1 MGKSKEEARNTA
13 MEYLKRVGLK
23 GYETHP
29 ATELSSGQKQRLS
42 IARALAK
49 NTGII
54 IADEPTGNLDSETGR
69 QIVELLKELSKESLV
84 IMVTHN
90 YSQAEPYVTRKIRLH
105 EGTVVSDVTGN
116 TDNITTTGTD
126 TPVNTTRQEDNAY
139 TQVPFK
145 EKIKNYI
152 TSSRQHN
159 KLALWF
165 SRLNIKT
172 QPGKTTLLLHFY
184 L

>member
-1 MGKSKEEARNTA
+1 

-90 YSQAEPYVTRKIRLH
+90 YYCCFRCNWQYRQYYYNWHRYTCKHYQTRR
-105 EGTVVSDVTGN
+105 
-116 TDNITTTGTD
+116 
-126 TPVNTTRQEDNAY
+126 
-139 TQVPFK
+139 
-145 EKIKNYI
+145 
-152 TSSRQHN
+152 
-159 KLALWF
+159 
-165 SRLNIKT
+165 
-172 QPGKTTLLLHFY
+172 
-184 L
+184 